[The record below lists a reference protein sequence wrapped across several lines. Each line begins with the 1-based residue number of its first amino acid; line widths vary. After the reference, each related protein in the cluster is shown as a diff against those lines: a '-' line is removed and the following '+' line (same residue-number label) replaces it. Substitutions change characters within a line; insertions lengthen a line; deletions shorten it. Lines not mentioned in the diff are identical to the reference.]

1 MKHKKLL
8 LVFGTRP
15 EAIKMIPII
24 NMLKQTK
31 CFDYKVCVTGQHK
44 EMLNQ
49 VLSLFD
55 VVPDYNLDIMKKN
68 QDLFD
73 VTTAILSS
81 IKNVLLDYYPDMV
94 LVHGDTSTAFA
105 SALAAFYLQIP
116 IGHVEAGLR
125 TYDIYSPWPEEANR
139 QLIDRLASVYFA
151 PTFQNRQFLLNE
163 GVNDDKI
170 IVTGN
175 TVIDALKFIDNKNNG
190 CVTALHTLIADQG
203 YIINSHRRFILV
215 TGHRRENFGQGFE
228 NICDA
233 LYDIALNNKDI
244 DIVYPVHLN
253 PKVKDVVFSRLSKL
267 ENIYLLPPL
276 EYQPFVYMMKNAY
289 IIVTDSG
296 GIQEEAP
303 FFGKPVL
310 VMRDVTER
318 EEAVAAGTV
327 KLVGT
332 DKDKIAENIQLL
344 LDNEDSYQ
352 VFSKKINPYG
362 NGTAAEKLIEAL
374 KGIFKDRYENN
385 Y

>member
-1 MKHKKLL
+1 
-8 LVFGTRP
+8 
-15 EAIKMIPII
+15 
-24 NMLKQTK
+24 MLKQTK

-55 VVPDYNLDIMKKN
+55 VVPDYNLDIMKKD

-73 VTTAILSS
+73 VTTAILSN
-81 IKNVLLDYYPDMV
+81 IKDILANYCPDMV

-139 QLIDRLASVYFA
+139 QLIDRLTSIYFA
-151 PTFQNRQFLLNE
+151 PTDQNRQFLLNE
-163 GVNDDKI
+163 GISDGKI

-175 TVIDALKFIDNKNNG
+175 TVIDALKFIDKKNDD
-190 CVTALHTLIADQG
+190 CLTVLHSLIAEQG
-203 YIINSHRRFILV
+203 YTIHADRRFILV

-233 LYDIALNNKDI
+233 LYTIAVNNRDI

-253 PKVKDVVFSRLSKL
+253 PKVKDVVFARLSKL
-267 ENIYLLPPL
+267 KNIYLLSPL

-332 DKDKIAENIQLL
+332 DKSKIIENVQLL
-344 LDNEDSYQ
+344 LDNQDSYQ
-352 VFSKKINPYG
+352 AFSKKVNPYG
-362 NGTAAEKLIEAL
+362 MGNASEKIVESLKNIFNG
-374 KGIFKDRYENN
+374 
-385 Y
+385 

>member
-55 VVPDYNLDIMKKN
+55 VVPDYNLDIMKKD

-73 VTTAILSS
+73 VTTAILSN
-81 IKNVLLDYYPDMV
+81 IKDILASYCPDMV

-139 QLIDRLASVYFA
+139 QLIDRLTSIYFA
-151 PTFQNRQFLLNE
+151 PTDQNRQFLLNE
-163 GVNDDKI
+163 GISDGKI

-175 TVIDALKFIDNKNNG
+175 TVIDALKFIDKKNDD
-190 CVTALHTLIADQG
+190 CLTVLHSLIAEQG
-203 YIINSHRRFILV
+203 YTIHADRRFILV

-233 LYDIALNNKDI
+233 LYTIAVNNRDI

-253 PKVKDVVFSRLSKL
+253 PKVKDVVFARLSKL
-267 ENIYLLPPL
+267 ENIYLLSPL

-332 DKDKIAENIQLL
+332 DKSKIIGNVQLL
-344 LDNEDSYQ
+344 LDNQDSYQ
-352 VFSKKINPYG
+352 AFSKKINPYG
-362 NGTAAEKLIEAL
+362 VGNASEKIVEAL
-374 KGIFKDRYENN
+374 KNIFNG
-385 Y
+385 